1 MNRIQVYEYLLRIPK
16 GKVTTY
22 GRIARALGSPGAARA
37 VGNILHRNPD
47 GETYPCYKVVN
58 NKGRLCAAYAFGGM
72 EAQKRKL
79 EAEGIR
85 VAEGRVDLAEYLFAE
100 NEE

>member
-1 MNRIQVYEYLLRIPK
+1 MDAKQVYAYLRRIPE

-22 GRIARALGSPGAARA
+22 GRIAQALGSPGAARA

-47 GETYPCYKVVN
+47 GDAYPCYKVVN
-58 NKGRLCAAYAFGGM
+58 SNGCLSAAYAFGGM
-72 EAQKRKL
+72 AAQQRKL

-85 VAEGRVDLAEYLFAE
+85 VTHGRVDLAEYLFTENAE
-100 NEE
+100 